1 MSANGTTDQKDFL
14 RLVGSAQDFL
24 KLCDM
29 RCQSW
34 IKERYRGPLWVVH
47 GRPRF
52 AKHSFH
58 DQQKVKI
65 APVHPDFGAAITAT
79 VPDGIC

>member
-1 MSANGTTDQKDFL
+1 MI
-14 RLVGSAQDFL
+14 
-24 KLCDM
+24 KL
-29 RCQSW
+29 Q
-34 IKERYRGPLWVVH
+34 GPLWVVH

-65 APVHPDFGAAITAT
+65 APVHPDFGAALTAT